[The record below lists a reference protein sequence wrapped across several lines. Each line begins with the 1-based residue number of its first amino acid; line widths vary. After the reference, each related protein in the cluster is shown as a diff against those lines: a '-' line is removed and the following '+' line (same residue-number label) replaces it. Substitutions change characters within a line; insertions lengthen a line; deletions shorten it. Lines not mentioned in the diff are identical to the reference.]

1 MSKDNALA
9 KPNKKDLAAD
19 QELIQQLRESYPFDP
34 SALRIQL
41 PRISMLSQDKT
52 ETVGTGK
59 NKKITVIEAAGTF
72 FEEKQGE
79 ELDEEGKKK
88 WTREELGDEIEG
100 IILYQRK
107 QLRMYDEKTEL
118 YTSSPV
124 FDSNEETVP
133 LFCNKAEVAR
143 GTVAELK
150 AKYQHEDKKGKVK
163 SKLEDNKILYVL
175 YNDEVYQVNLR
186 GSSMYAYLTYARK
199 VTPPAVLT
207 KFSSEAREKG
217 EIEWNQMTFE
227 AIRPLN
233 TKELKASLEKVQ
245 EIKDSIAVEKAS
257 YASTQPA
264 KTDLPPLDV
273 DEEDTKSSIKK
284 RDY

>member
-1 MSKDNALA
+1 MAKNTSIEKTSKKELSAG
-9 KPNKKDLAAD
+9 D
-19 QELIQQLRESYPFDP
+19 QELVQQLRESYPFEP

-52 ETVGTGK
+52 EVTGK
-59 NKKITVIEAAGTF
+59 GKDKKINVLEAAGTF
-72 FEEKQGE
+72 FKEMQTEDV
-79 ELDEEGKKK
+79 DEDGKKK
-88 WTREELGDEIEG
+88 WVKEDLGDEIEG
-100 IILYQRK
+100 IIVFQRK

-124 FDSNEETVP
+124 FDSNEEVVP

-150 AKYQHEDKKGKVK
+150 AQYQYQDKEGKTK

-175 YNDEVYQVNLR
+175 YEDEIYQMNLR

-207 KFSSEAREKG
+207 RFSSEAREKG
-217 EIEWNQMTFE
+217 EIEWNQMLFE
-227 AIRPLN
+227 NLRPLN
-233 TKELKASLEKVQ
+233 TKELKASVEKVE
-245 EIKDSIAVEKAS
+245 EIRNSIAVEKAS
-257 YASTQPA
+257 FANLQP
-264 KTDLPPLDV
+264 KTDLPPLN
-273 DEEDTKSSIKK
+273 DEEGDGARRGKK
-284 RDY
+284 KDY